1 MSRAEVAPVLL
12 GPRNCEAACGM
23 PWRHVRDTARA
34 LGVELVHVGRK
45 LAVPAA
51 AFLEA
56 LAKKPAAL
64 AEPANDPV
72 DGAAAVRA
80 LLGKRRRA

>member
-1 MSRAEVAPVLL
+1 MHRAEVVPLLL
-12 GPRNCEAACGM
+12 GPRNTEQATGL
-23 PWRHVRDTARA
+23 PWRFVRDHARA
-34 LGVELVHVGRK
+34 LGVEPVHVGRK

-56 LAKKPAAL
+56 LSAQPAPA

-72 DGAAAVRA
+72 DAAAAVRR